1 MIDTN
6 DINAILRLIGDQELS
21 KEDSKVVKK
30 LALIGKQM
38 AAQEKMRQELQEI
51 REEFEKL

>member
-21 KEDSKVVKK
+21 KEDSKIVKK

-38 AAQEKMRQELQEI
+38 AAQERMRNELQEI